1 MFFISPTEHG
11 VVFYDPEKATL
22 NIYNTSVKTLY
33 NGEISGLITADNNI
47 YFSTDDGTVY
57 RLNVITNDLDIFI
70 DDVNTI
76 KGMDDKYVFNGDDC
90 ILIRNG

>member
-1 MFFISPTEHG
+1 M
-11 VVFYDPEKATL
+11 
-22 NIYNTSVKTLY
+22 
-33 NGEISGLITADNNI
+33 ITDDNNI
-47 YFSTDDGTVY
+47 YFSTDDDTVH

-70 DDVNTI
+70 DGVNTI